1 MDVEPEEKVK
11 TWMEGLYISSKE
23 NRESAASRKNNKGA
37 GKTFAWM
44 FCLFLLV
51 AHSWPWCAVN

>member
-37 GKTFAWM
+37 GKM
-44 FCLFLLV
+44 FV
-51 AHSWPWCAVN
+51 